1 MVRLA
6 CRPASSVTGASR
18 TPGSSADVFHIR
30 LMPCGAFSPVVTSA
44 GSRPCE
50 TAVALYRMNQANRLM
65 SPGLPATMRPAG
77 SAHSLQV
84 NPKAP
89 SR

>member
-1 MVRLA
+1 M
-6 CRPASSVTGASR
+6 
-18 TPGSSADVFHIR
+18 TPGSSSDAFHIK

-50 TAVALYRMNQANRLM
+50 TAVALYRMNHANRLM
-65 SPGLPATMRPAG
+65 SPRLPATIRPEG

-84 NPKAP
+84 SAMAP